1 MLELLD
7 VTENRYSGI
16 PTIRKAFQEA
26 NLPAPIFNVY
36 HGEFTVTFK
45 NNIYKS
51 ETTNIN
57 KEIVEFCKIPRTRA
71 ELIEFTG
78 FSRQYTMSAIIQ
90 PLIDE
95 GKLKLTIPNKPKSSK
110 QQYVKA

>member
-1 MLELLD
+1 MSYK
-7 VTENRYSGI
+7 VIITFGYKMSKIWG
-16 PTIRKAFQEA
+16 
-26 NLPAPIFNVY
+26 FNVY

-57 KEIVEFCKIPRTRA
+57 KDRVEFCKIPRTRA

-78 FSRQYTMSAIIQ
+78 FSRQYTMTAIIQ
-90 PLIDE
+90 PLVDE
-95 GKLKLTIPNKPKSSK
+95 GKLNLMMPNKPKSSK
-110 QQYVKA
+110 QQYVKSWEIFNI